1 MRQSSPYLCA
11 ALLVGISMA
20 STSRSLAQTKPSSHS
35 IASWARLL
43 PSDRA
48 PRFADARG
56 KVPVLLPSSAVA
68 FDERSQWLE
77 IAPGLSSRW
86 VDRQELDSVATR
98 TGAWVSPPL
107 HTTIDVSAVQW
118 THTAAAHAAGHR
130 GNGVLV
136 GIIDTGIDLRHR
148 DLRNADGS
156 SRVAWSLI
164 YRVLH
169 SERMPISST
178 SLVVMMLNKPRA
190 LCSALTRSLQI
201 SAAQAVPNSAD
212 TIGHGTHVAG
222 IAASNGGTQGK
233 YVGGAPNADLIVAR
247 VTRGA
252 SGGSISDA
260 DVVNAARF
268 VFGRAD
274 ALGKPIVVNASLGG
288 DFGPHDGTSPI
299 ETGLASF
306 VGSKFPGHVMVVAAG
321 NSGGIYTD
329 GGTSYGPHTEV
340 RVVSGSTTKVPL
352 VALGGSGQINGSVYV
367 WITVQ
372 PSDQLKLGIEVGGE
386 TVLEP
391 LGAGEQGGY
400 PELSGTRP
408 YVGVINGV
416 VGGTSPIVAGSYG
429 AVAVI
434 DGKWDAATP
443 ISLVL
448 EGPATAQ
455 IWAQSIDGAAS
466 GTAAPVGVLL
476 RGGIK
481 PGTISTPAT
490 HPDLIAVGCTL
501 NRTTWVSQG
510 KQMPELAQF
519 GSLINPKADSA
530 CFFSA

>member
-1 MRQSSPYLCA
+1 
-11 ALLVGISMA
+11 MA
-20 STSRSLAQTKPSSHS
+20 R
-35 IASWARLL
+35 
-43 PSDRA
+43 DC
-48 PRFADARG
+48 
-56 KVPVLLPSSAVA
+56 
-68 FDERSQWLE
+68 
-77 IAPGLSSRW
+77 PGLSSRW

-156 SRVAWSLI
+156 SRVAWLLDLSRAPLGAHADLEHEFGCDDAQQAPCA
-164 YRVLH
+164 VLGPD
-169 SERMPISST
+169 EIAADISS
-178 SLVVMMLNKPRA
+178 A
-190 LCSALTRSLQI
+190 GGA
-201 SAAQAVPNSAD
+201 NSTD

-443 ISLVL
+443 
-448 EGPATAQ
+448 
-455 IWAQSIDGAAS
+455 
-466 GTAAPVGVLL
+466 
-476 RGGIK
+476 
-481 PGTISTPAT
+481 
-490 HPDLIAVGCTL
+490 
-501 NRTTWVSQG
+501 
-510 KQMPELAQF
+510 
-519 GSLINPKADSA
+519 
-530 CFFSA
+530 